1 MDWSGFLDFLALA
14 ERLKCATRHCTNSRG
29 DPESVAEHSWRA
41 ALMAMLLAPEFP
53 GVEIDRVVR
62 MCIIHDLGEAVT
74 GDIPTFLKNRAD
86 EETEDRAVAGI
97 LATLPE
103 ETRREFSALFAEM
116 NALETPEARLYK
128 IIDKLEAVI
137 QHNESPIS
145 TWEPLE
151 YDLQRTY
158 GQKEA
163 AWFPQTAALRQE
175 ILRRTE
181 QKIAEE
187 SDKTALGV

>member
-1 MDWSGFLDFLALA
+1 MDWSAFLDFLALA

-86 EETEDRAVAGI
+86 EETEDRAVAGM